1 MADMGGSFKCRL
13 VVEKG
18 KCENTGQEEPT
29 VSIRGLS
36 FPGFKQLCARS
47 FLVVLKT
54 PEVGICFSQLIE
66 QGCCSL
72 IFRCAVSLF

>member
-1 MADMGGSFKCRL
+1 MSIEWLPECGWEGEQEALVADMGGSLKCRL

-29 VSIRGLS
+29 LSIRGLS
-36 FPGFKQLCARS
+36 FPGFKQRCAQS

-54 PEVGICFSQLIE
+54 PEVGICFS
-66 QGCCSL
+66 
-72 IFRCAVSLF
+72 